1 MGICQSG
8 LTDEERHALEMSK
21 KLEQM
26 IKDDFD
32 EERDKIKLLLL
43 GAGESGKSTIFKQMK
58 ILYGAGLAFYYPF
71 MGKKG
76 PKKRV
81 EKNRI
86 HRKKSV
92 WSSFFDRFSRPF
104 YLPFFAPLLPHILP
118 FIFTFSVHIF
128 YSLGF
133 SEEERMSFRRYIWS
147 NIVESMKAICDACFG
162 FGYANEIE
170 DQEAFDGIMKIS
182 YSEDLTPE
190 IGQWILRLWQD
201 ETIQKTWERRS
212 EFQVIESTKDFVANI
227 TTIASESYVPST
239 DDVLHARV
247 RTTGIVEERYLI
259 DKNIFVMFDVGGQR
273 NERKKWIHCFDEVNA
288 VIFVASLSEF
298 DQVLFEDETTN
309 RMVEGINLF
318 DEICNS
324 RWFVNTSMILFLNK
338 MDLFR
343 EKIDRVEIVHIPEF
357 ADYSGK
363 PNDYEDGVSYFL
375 EKFLQVNKKP
385 EREVYHHVTCATDTS
400 NIQFVFNTCKEI
412 ILQQNLNDSGFV
424 D

>member
-1 MGICQSG
+1 MGICGSA
-8 LTDEERHALEMSK
+8 LTEEEKNALEQSK
-21 KLEQM
+21 KLEQIM
-26 IKDDFD
+26 KDDFD

-58 ILYGAGLAFYYPF
+58 ILYGAGFD
-71 MGKKG
+71 
-76 PKKRV
+76 
-81 EKNRI
+81 ENERI
-86 HRKKSV
+86 
-92 WSSFFDRFSRPF
+92 
-104 YLPFFAPLLPHILP
+104 
-118 FIFTFSVHIF
+118 
-128 YSLGF
+128 
-133 SEEERMSFRRYIWS
+133 SFRRYIWS

-170 DQEAFDGIMKIS
+170 DQEAFDGIMKVS
-182 YSEDLTPE
+182 YSEELTPE
-190 IGQWILRLWQD
+190 IGQWIKRLW
-201 ETIQKTWERRS
+201 EEEPIQSTWERRS
-212 EFQVIESTKDFVANI
+212 EFQVIESTKDFIANI
-227 TTIASESYVPST
+227 ETIARDDYVPSV

-247 RTTGIVEERYLI
+247 RTIGIVEERYLI
-259 DKNIFVMFDVGGQR
+259 DKNTFIMYDVGGQR

-309 RMVEGINLF
+309 RMVEAINLF

-343 EKIDRVEIVHIPEF
+343 DKILKVQIGEVDDF

-363 PNDYEDGVSYFL
+363 PNNYEDGVSFFL
-375 EKFLQVNKKP
+375 EKFLGVNKKP
-385 EREVYHHVTCATDTS
+385 DREVFHHVTCATDTS